1 MQVQTERVIKT
12 RNSAPQ
18 REAPLAA
25 ADGPLRPK
33 AKVNLVDG
41 QTDGRTTYFYMPQ
54 HQPFLACYRP
64 RLSPLRICPCAVP

>member
-33 AKVNLVDG
+33 G
-41 QTDGRTTYFYMPQ
+41 EFGGRTDGRTDNL
-54 HQPFLACYRP
+54 FLYAP
-64 RLSPLRICPCAVP
+64 TSTISSMLSP